1 MKRINKRDTI
11 EGIIFILMTVG
22 VIGLLSTLYEA
33 NHLKGLMK
41 GASNFR
47 DITIRK

>member
-1 MKRINKRDTI
+1 MKHINKRDTI

-22 VIGLLSTLYEA
+22 VIGLLTTLYEV
-33 NHLKGLMK
+33 NPLK
-41 GASNFR
+41 GASPFR

>member
-22 VIGLLSTLYEA
+22 VITLLSALYQL
-33 NHLKGLMK
+33 NGVMK
-41 GASNFR
+41 DVR
-47 DITIRK
+47 EYRTIITK

>member
-1 MKRINKRDTI
+1 MKHINKRDTI

-22 VIGLLSTLYEA
+22 VIGLLTTLYEV
-33 NHLKGLMK
+33 NPLK

>member
-22 VIGLLSTLYEA
+22 VITLLSALYQL
-33 NHLKGLMK
+33 NGVMK
-41 GASNFR
+41 EVR
-47 DITIRK
+47 EYRTIITK

>member
-22 VIGLLSTLYEA
+22 IITLLTALYQ
-33 NHLKGLMK
+33 LDGVMK
-41 GASNFR
+41 DVR
-47 DITIRK
+47 EYRTIITK

>member
-22 VIGLLSTLYEA
+22 IITLLSALYQ
-33 NHLKGLMK
+33 LDGVMK
-41 GASNFR
+41 DVR
-47 DITIRK
+47 EYRTIITK

>member
-22 VIGLLSTLYEA
+22 VITLLSALYQL
-33 NHLKGLMK
+33 NGVMK
-41 GASNFR
+41 DVR
-47 DITIRK
+47 EYRTIMTK

>member
-22 VIGLLSTLYEA
+22 VITLLSALYQL
-33 NHLKGLMK
+33 NGVMK
-41 GASNFR
+41 DVR
-47 DITIRK
+47 EYRTIIRK